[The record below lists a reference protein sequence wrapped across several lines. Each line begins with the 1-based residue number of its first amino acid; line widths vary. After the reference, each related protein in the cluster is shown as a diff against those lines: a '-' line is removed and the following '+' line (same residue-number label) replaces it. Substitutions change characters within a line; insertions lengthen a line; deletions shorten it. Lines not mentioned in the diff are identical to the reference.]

1 MKSHNFIL
9 FFSLFLILLG
19 FDSIEAKAQMPKY
32 IMQSLDIDSIY
43 ASAQMPVIFAD
54 EIFVFPQKTFKNNRE
69 RKRYNKLRHNFKKVY
84 PYALLI
90 EEELNAIE
98 KVVHRLPTEEA
109 KEAYIKKKEK
119 ELMDKYKDT
128 MKKLTMSQ
136 GFMLVKLIDR
146 ETGNTA
152 YHLIEELKG
161 SVVAFFWQ
169 GIALLFKN
177 DLKAKYDAEVS
188 DREIEELVVLW
199 EHGCL

>member
-1 MKSHNFIL
+1 MKPHKLVL
-9 FFSLFLILLG
+9 FFLLFVIFFG
-19 FDSIEAKAQMPKY
+19 FNSFKVEAQMPKY
-32 IMQSLDIDSIY
+32 VMQSLNIDSIY
-43 ASAQMPVIFAD
+43 ASTQMPVIFAD

-69 RKRYNKLRHNFKKVY
+69 RKRYNKLRYNFKKVY

-90 EEELNAIE
+90 EEELESIE
-98 KVVHRLPTEEA
+98 TVVERLPTEEA
-109 KEAYIKKKEK
+109 KKAYIKKKEK
-119 ELMDKYKDT
+119 DLMDKYKDT

-146 ETGNTA
+146 QTGNTA
-152 YHLIEELKG
+152 YHLIEDLKG

-177 DLKAKYDAEVS
+177 DLKAEYDAEAS
-188 DREIEELVVLW
+188 DKEIEELVVLW